1 MNINRRQMLGIL
13 GTALIVSGQTLYAD
27 NFYQSAIPRVYKTV
41 AERHAIPTSILYA
54 VALTESGKQYDS
66 TLLPWPWTLNI
77 DGQGNYYESY
87 HTAKIALSEALEKSQ
102 SVDIGLMQINW
113 RWHQDKLQNIATA
126 LNPLQNLN
134 HGARMLHECY
144 EQSGDWWEA
153 VGHYHSPANTTK
165 AKRNAERYRQRVKA
179 HWTRL

>member
-1 MNINRRQMLGIL
+1 MNINRRQTLVMLGTVL
-13 GTALIVSGQTLYAD
+13 VTPMPTLYAAD
-27 NFYQSAIPRVYKTV
+27 SHQSAIPRVYKIV
-41 AERHAIPTSILYA
+41 AERHSIPTSIFYA

-77 DGQGNYYESY
+77 DGDGNYYESY
-87 HTAKIALSEALEKSQ
+87 HAAKIALSKALEKSQ

-134 HGARMLHECY
+134 YGARILHECY
-144 EQSGDWWEA
+144 QQSGDWWEA

-165 AKRNAERYRQRVKA
+165 ARRNAERYRQRVKA